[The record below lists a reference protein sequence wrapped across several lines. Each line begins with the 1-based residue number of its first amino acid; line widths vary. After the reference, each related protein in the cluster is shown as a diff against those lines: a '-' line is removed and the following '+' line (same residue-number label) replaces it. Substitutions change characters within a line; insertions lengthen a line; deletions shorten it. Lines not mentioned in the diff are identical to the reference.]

1 MTTEEFG
8 ARKILE
14 GRRVRISFTDGQEV
28 LATLIDVSV
37 DLDGSQHLLYDDVL
51 WSALPHV
58 DVGRGAFYAG
68 GSELVSISEAE
79 EHHA

>member
-1 MTTEEFG
+1 MTTTEFE
-8 ARKILE
+8 ALKMLE
-14 GRRVRISFTDGQEV
+14 GKRVRIVFTDAQEV

-37 DLDGSQHLLYDDVL
+37 DHDGTQHLLYDDVL

-79 EHHA
+79 GSNA